1 MKIKDSYEGKNIEV
15 CKVIVRPAVENL
27 HIICTVKTKHTNTYR
42 NRETLQLINKR
53 EKCTTEQPLLMR
65 LILLNI
71 YLPQYSIGDNRI
83 SYKDDSTNVDD
94 LQQFTG
100 LLCTLLCLQDIE
112 K

>member
-42 NRETLQLINKR
+42 NRKTLQLINKR

-100 LLCTLLCLQDIE
+100 LLCTLLCLQDNE